1 MSNNKQKLE
10 LTWIGKNNPEYD
22 VANIEPRILEE
33 NLDLSYGNK
42 DTENMIIHGDN
53 LLALKALLPEY
64 EGKVKCIY
72 IDPPYNT
79 GNAFEHYDDSV
90 EHSTWLSLMRPRL
103 ELLRSLL
110 KEDGSLYIQ
119 IDDVEFAYLKIIC
132 DEVFGRENFINCITV
147 KTKSS
152 AGASGGGEDK
162 KLKKNTEFILL
173 YAKDRNSF
181 VTKTIYVEQNLMDII
196 ADKRDDGKNFEYR
209 QVLFSEGV
217 KTEFKK
223 ITDGSGEEIKIFR
236 HDDYVVKSI
245 SEIIKEEKISEEE
258 AYFKYFDKIF
268 RGQPAQSSIR
278 TRVNEATGN
287 NRNLFSIEY
296 LPRSGKRKGQI
307 ATNHYINCDLVNWL
321 ADTSRKTSNK
331 VIKLEKLGTLWTD
344 LSWNGLSSQGGVQFN
359 NGKKPELLLQRIL
372 ELSSE
377 KNDFILDSF
386 LGSGT
391 TAAVAHKM
399 GRKWIGIEM
408 GEHAYTHV
416 QKRMQDIVDGSD
428 QSGISKLVEWKG
440 GDGFKFYELA
450 PSFITVDEHGNK
462 VIDEY
467 YNNHA
472 INGQKLIKV
481 MCKLLNYTF
490 KPSQTD
496 YFKHGVGAGKNFI
509 FVTTQIVTRSMV
521 DGILGRLGL
530 GESLVIC
537 AKKYDLVATDIDAR
551 IQIKKIPQAV
561 LKACEYGKKEYL
573 LPVREIELQEM
584 DVDDEEI
591 IEEE

>member
-22 VANIEPRILEE
+22 IANIEPRILEE
-33 NLDLSYGNK
+33 RVDLSYGDK
-42 DTENMIIHGDN
+42 DTENIIIHGDN

-110 KEDGSLYIQ
+110 MDNGAIYIQ

-173 YAKDRNSF
+173 YAKDRNNF
-181 VTKTIYVEQNLMDII
+181 IAKTIYVEQNLMDII

-209 QVLFSEGV
+209 QVLFEEGS
-217 KTEFKK
+217 KSDFKN
-223 ITDGSGEEIKIFR
+223 IIDGSGEEIKIFK
-236 HDDYVVKSI
+236 HNNYVLKSI
-245 SEIIKEEKISEEE
+245 SEIMKVEKISEEE
-258 AYFKYFDKIF
+258 VYFKYFEKIF

-287 NRNLFSIEY
+287 DRNLFSIEY
-296 LPRSGKRKGQI
+296 SPRSGKRKGQI
-307 ATNHYINCDLVNWL
+307 ATNYYLNCDLVNWL
-321 ADTSRKTSNK
+321 SDTSRKTSNK

-359 NGKKPELLLQRIL
+359 NGKKPELLLHRIF
-372 ELSSE
+372 ELSSDV
-377 KNDFILDSF
+377 NDLIIDSF

-391 TAAVAHKM
+391 SAAVAHKM
-399 GRKWIGIEM
+399 GRRWIGIEM
-408 GEHAYTHV
+408 GDHAYTHV
-416 QKRMQDIVDGSD
+416 HKRMKDIVDGAD
-428 QSGISKLVEWKG
+428 QSGVSKSMGWKG
-440 GDGFKFYELA
+440 GGGFKFYELA
-450 PSFITVDEHGNK
+450 PSFIAIDEHGNR
-462 VIDEY
+462 VIDTY
-467 YNNHA
+467 YNDT
-472 INGQKLIKV
+472 KMIKA

-490 KPSQTD
+490 KPSND
-496 YFKHGVGAGKNFI
+496 EYWKHGVGAGKNYVYI
-509 FVTTQIVTRSMV
+509 TTQIVTRSMIESV
-521 DGILGRLGL
+521 AKRLSAN
-530 GESLVIC
+530 ETLVIC
-537 AKKYDLVATDIDAR
+537 SKKYDVGVEKVDLRV
-551 IQIKKIPQAV
+551 QVKKIPQAV

-573 LPVREIELQEM
+573 LPIREIEQSET
-584 DVDDEEI
+584 DIDS
-591 IEEE
+591 EEENE